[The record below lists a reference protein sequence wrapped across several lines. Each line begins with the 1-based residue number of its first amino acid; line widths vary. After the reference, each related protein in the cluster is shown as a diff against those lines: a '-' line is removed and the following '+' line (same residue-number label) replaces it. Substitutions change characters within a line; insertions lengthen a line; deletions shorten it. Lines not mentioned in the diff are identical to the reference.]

1 MDRLS
6 IMLTP
11 VTGAVITGFLVI
23 VMFSLGFYSWIAVA
37 IGAGIGCVLAWP
49 AAYIVSRRIK
59 ENDSAWAR
67 RAPDDQRRAALRAGL
82 PEV

>member
-11 VTGAVITGFLVI
+11 VTGGVITGFIAIIL
-23 VMFSLGFYSWIAVA
+23 FSLGFYSWITVA
-37 IGAGIGCVLAWP
+37 FAAGVGCIAAWP

-59 ENDSAWAR
+59 DEDPFWAR
-67 RAPDDQRRAALRAGL
+67 RNPEVQRRMHPNAGL

>member
-11 VTGAVITGFLVI
+11 VTGAVITGFIVI
-23 VMFSLGFYSWIAVA
+23 ALFSLGFYNWAAVGTGA
-37 IGAGIGCVLAWP
+37 VIGAILAWP
-49 AAYIVSRRIK
+49 AAYIVSRKIK
-59 ENDSAWAR
+59 GDDPFQTRAR
-67 RAPDDQRRAALRAGL
+67 TQGMRGL

>member
-11 VTGAVITGFLVI
+11 VTGGVITGGI
-23 VMFSLGFYSWIAVA
+23 VAILFSLGFYSWAAVA
-37 IGAGIGCVLAWP
+37 TGAVIGCVLAWP
-49 AAYIVSRRIK
+49 AAYIVSRKIK
-59 ENDSAWAR
+59 NEDPFWTRAR
-67 RAPDDQRRAALRAGL
+67 AQDVRGGL